1 MNVIH
6 NLREKSRTSSEPQS
20 FTELENYCK
29 KLKTIESIFGNIIQ
43 QITKIKSMMRMSANL
58 SRPMLRDK
66 DQTQGQIL
74 IIDDFLRRLI
84 SLYEDDLSI
93 KKQVIGKLIL
103 TPIENLHN

>member
-1 MNVIH
+1 
-6 NLREKSRTSSEPQS
+6 
-20 FTELENYCK
+20 
-29 KLKTIESIFGNIIQ
+29 
-43 QITKIKSMMRMSANL
+43 MMRMSANL
-58 SRPMLRDK
+58 NRTLLRDK

-93 KKQVIGKLIL
+93 KKRVIGKLIL